1 MKNLFWLVCLMAWV
15 SITNI
20 SFAEDTDVLDDI
32 PPPPVI
38 NYESGYEGEPE
49 ITIKKKDGEFIE
61 EYRVN
66 GQLYMMKVTPDN
78 MPSYY
83 LYKNTSGA
91 DWIRYN
97 SLEFAIVPQWVILS
111 F

>member
-1 MKNLFWLVCLMAWV
+1 MKKTFWVVCFFIL
-15 SITNI
+15 SFSYT
-20 SFAEDTDVLDDI
+20 SFAEDTELLENV
-32 PPPPVI
+32 PPPPSI
-38 NYESGYEGEPE
+38 SYDSTYEDERE
-49 ITIKKKDGEFIE
+49 ITIKKRNGEFVE

-66 GQLYMMKVTPDN
+66 GQLYMMKVTPIN

-91 DWIRYN
+91 DWVRYDDKDP
-97 SLEFAIVPQWVILS
+97 AIVPQWVILT